1 MEDGEMVKRLGVILV
16 TLLLGVALLVG
27 CGPSATPEPSAT
39 RTERATLEST
49 RGEPNRTAGPLNVT
63 VSILPQKYFVER
75 IGGEHVVVNVM
86 VEPGASPATYE
97 PKAEQLTALSQA
109 ATYLSIGVPFEKA
122 WLDKIAS
129 ANDEMLMVDTAA
141 GIERIPIDAH
151 YKVELGGRPE
161 SEAEGRD
168 PHIWLSPELV
178 KIQAQ
183 NIYTALAELDPAN
196 EVEYKTN
203 LESFLA
209 DIDELIADIE
219 ETLERISS
227 RKFMVF
233 HPAWGYFGD
242 DFELEMIPIEVG
254 GQEPSAAEL
263 AELIT
268 TAKEEGIQVIFAQP
282 EFSTKDAGTIAKEI
296 SGEVLLISPLAPDW
310 LDNLRWVAKT
320 FAEVLSQ

>member
-1 MEDGEMVKRLGVILV
+1 
-16 TLLLGVALLVG
+16 
-27 CGPSATPEPSAT
+27 
-39 RTERATLEST
+39 
-49 RGEPNRTAGPLNVT
+49 

-75 IGGEHVVVNVM
+75 IGGEQVVVNVM

-97 PKAEQLTALSQA
+97 PKPEQLTALSEA
-109 ATYLSIGVPFEKA
+109 AAYFSIGVPFEKA

-129 ANDEMLMVDTAA
+129 ANEKMLMVDTAA
-141 GIERIPIDAH
+141 GIERVPIDAH
-151 YKVELGGRPE
+151 YKVELGSRPQ
-161 SEAEGRD
+161 SKAEGQD

-183 NIYTALAELDPAN
+183 NIYDGLVELDPAN
-196 EVEYKTN
+196 KAEYKAN
-203 LESFLA
+203 LSSFLA
-209 DIDELIADIE
+209 DMDELSADIE
-219 ETLERISS
+219 KTLEGVKS

-268 TAKEEGIQVIFAQP
+268 TAKEDGVQVIFAQP
-282 EFSTKDAGTIAKEI
+282 EFSTRDAETIANEVG
-296 SGEVLLISPLAPDW
+296 GEVLLISPLAPDW
-310 LDNLRWVAKT
+310 LDNLRRVADT